1 MAYAGATG
9 GDYLVNAASTAG
21 CQTPADQYG
30 WSYEAINYDIADDS
44 TLAERN
50 DDLTACTDQGA
61 KAGDE
66 VVTDDGVRIA
76 GWYIPAANGAGPTA
90 PTIVLVHGFRTNKS
104 GILHY
109 AEGLHDEYN
118 VVAFDLR
125 NAGRSTGDRTTAG
138 VLEQRDL
145 RAVIDWLERTK
156 HPDKIGLL
164 GNSLGAA
171 TALAETVGDDRVD
184 ALVLDSMHTRLRYQ
198 IEARVQ
204 QEYHHPA
211 YPATWAV
218 LAGAWLKSGVDV
230 SGADADDVIARYDR
244 RPLLLIHGTADT
256 QDEPRERRRSS
267 TPPKPVA
274 FRSSC
279 AGVPIRDTTRRRAC
293 PRKSV
298 GSTTAPGCGLLRT
311 GLSAPSLDQ
320 ALLARASLAN
330 RSQGSVGH
338 AREGQPVMIQ
348 EACGRLAS
356 GRRDGGAA
364 HEVVNDLARGGGGPA
379 PARRLPRVP

>member
-1 MAYAGATG
+1 MNPRRWLAAALLLVLFIGAGYMVYAGATG

-21 CQTPADQYG
+21 CQTPGDQYG

-50 DDLTACTDQGA
+50 DDLTACADQGK

-66 VVTDDGVRIA
+66 VVTEDGIRIA

-109 AEGLHDEYN
+109 GEGLHDEYN
-118 VVAFDLR
+118 LVAFDLR

-156 HPDKIGLL
+156 HPDKIGVL

-256 QDEPRERRRSS
+256 QDEPAR
-267 TPPKPVA
+267 TQA
-274 FRSSC
+274 F
-279 AGVPIRDTTRRRAC
+279 VD
-293 PRKSV
+293 
-298 GSTTAPGCGLLRT
+298 
-311 GLSAPSLDQ
+311 
-320 ALLARASLAN
+320 
-330 RSQGSVGH
+330 
-338 AREGQPVMIQ
+338 
-348 EACGRLAS
+348 
-356 GRRDGGAA
+356 AA
-364 HEVVNDLARGGGGPA
+364 KARGIPVELRWCPDSGHNA
-379 PARRLPRVP
+379 PAGMPAEVCRDDYGSWLRDFFGRALSTEP